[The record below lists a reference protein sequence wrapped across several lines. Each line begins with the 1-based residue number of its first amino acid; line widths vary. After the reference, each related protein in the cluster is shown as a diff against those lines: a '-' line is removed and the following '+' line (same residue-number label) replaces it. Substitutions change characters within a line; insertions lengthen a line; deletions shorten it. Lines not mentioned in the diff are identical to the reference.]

1 MTTPMHPTRT
11 PDPISR
17 YPQNNPIPSMTPATS
32 MLSATTT
39 ATAATADL
47 HTASVLTAQ
56 ANQVIERTR
65 QLWQL

>member
-11 PDPISR
+11 PDPSSR
-17 YPQNNPIPSMTPATS
+17 YPQNNPITSMTPATS

-39 ATAATADL
+39 ATTDLTTAP
-47 HTASVLTAQ
+47 VLKAR

>member
-1 MTTPMHPTRT
+1 MTPMHPIRI
-11 PDPISR
+11 PDPDFR
-17 YPQNNPIPSMTPATS
+17 YPQNNFITSMTPAAS

-39 ATAATADL
+39 ATATITTDLTTAP
-47 HTASVLTAQ
+47 VLKAR

>member
-1 MTTPMHPTRT
+1 MHPTRT

-17 YPQNNPIPSMTPATS
+17 YPQNNPITSMTPATS

-39 ATAATADL
+39 ATADLRTAP
-47 HTASVLTAQ
+47 VLTAR

>member
-17 YPQNNPIPSMTPATS
+17 YPQNNPITSMTPATS

-47 HTASVLTAQ
+47 HTAPVLKAR

>member
-1 MTTPMHPTRT
+1 MTPMHPIRI
-11 PDPISR
+11 PDPDFR
-17 YPQNNPIPSMTPATS
+17 YPQNNSIASMTPATS

-39 ATAATADL
+39 ATADL
-47 HTASVLTAQ
+47 HTAPVLKAR

>member
-1 MTTPMHPTRT
+1 
-11 PDPISR
+11 
-17 YPQNNPIPSMTPATS
+17 

-39 ATAATADL
+39 ATTDLTTAP
-47 HTASVLTAQ
+47 VLKAR